1 MNMAKKILDKKMLGV
16 LRGSTKFKTDVS
28 LVIFRFDPEFL
39 VKFFQNMAKEID
51 RGRVIE
57 IPQGTSAIVLLCEES
72 LAKEL
77 SKKYPK
83 QLIAHKQGMIAFTIM
98 FPKKATETPGI
109 MAFLTDMFAKNKI
122 NIYEMIS
129 CYTDVT
135 FVIDK
140 KHLFKTMDL
149 LGEFVL

>member
-1 MNMAKKILDKKMLGV
+1 MAKKVMDKKMLEV
-16 LRGSTKFKTDVS
+16 LKGSTKFKTDVS
-28 LVIFRFDPEFL
+28 LVIFRFEPDFL

-51 RGRVIE
+51 RGRVVE
-57 IPQGTSAIVLLCEES
+57 ISQGTSAIVLLCEES
-72 LAKEL
+72 LANEL

-83 QLIAHKQGMIAFTIM
+83 QLILHRKEMVAFTIM

-109 MAFLTDMFAKNKI
+109 MAFITNMFAKNKI

-135 FVIDK
+135 FVLGK
-140 KHLFKTMDL
+140 KDLFKAMDL
-149 LGEFVL
+149 LGEFVI